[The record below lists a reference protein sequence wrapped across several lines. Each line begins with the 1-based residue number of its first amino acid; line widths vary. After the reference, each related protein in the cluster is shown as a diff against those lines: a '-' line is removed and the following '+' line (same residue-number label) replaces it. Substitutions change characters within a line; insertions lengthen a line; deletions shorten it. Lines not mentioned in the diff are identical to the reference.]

1 MIFFWQNPKVV
12 AMINANLQ
20 STATGIEIINV
31 LEYLWQNLENM
42 ANLLKTFKIV
52 QEGLRNL
59 QTIGTTPGYSA

>member
-52 QEGLRNL
+52 QKGLRNL